1 MRGDLTVA
9 YRPIKP
15 LELRFNVLN
24 VADTTYY
31 DALHP
36 GHVDSGR
43 GPHLPPHR
51 HLEVLDPRH
60 APPRPQGPDRDAGGA
75 RRALLDD
82 AKWVDGRMT
91 AGHLSAKAKHN
102 LQVAE
107 GTPEAREMGEV
118 IVTALERNPLFM
130 SAALPLRVF
139 PPLFNR
145 YEPGMAFGAHVDN
158 AIRQVAGSP
167 LRVRTD
173 LSATLFL
180 TPPEEYDGGELVV
193 DDTYGAHSVKLPA
206 GDMILYPATSLHRV
220 IPVTRGARLAS
231 IFWVQSMVR
240 DDGERSLLFDL
251 DMAISQV
258 SEATPDN
265 PGVVALTSC
274 YHNLLRRWADA

>member
-1 MRGDLTVA
+1 MLLHIPKVLTARQVA
-9 YRPIKP
+9 HCR
-15 LELRFNVLN
+15 
-24 VADTTYY
+24 T
-31 DALHP
+31 
-36 GHVDSGR
+36 
-43 GPHLPPHR
+43 
-51 HLEVLDPRH
+51 
-60 APPRPQGPDRDAGGA
+60 
-75 RRALLDD
+75 LLDD
-82 AKWVDGRMT
+82 AKWVDGRET
-91 AGHLSAKAKHN
+91 SGHLAARVKHN
-102 LQVAE
+102 RQVDEA
-107 GTPEAREMGEV
+107 TPEARETGN
-118 IVTALERNPLFM
+118 IVVSALERTPLFM
-130 SAALPLRVF
+130 AAALPLRVF

-158 AIRQVAGSP
+158 AIRELTSSP

-180 TPPEEYDGGELVV
+180 SAPEEYDGGELVV

-220 IPVTRGARLAS
+220 VPVTRGARLAS

-258 SEATPDN
+258 SEATPDS